1 MSGVSIAQ
9 QSVLHPAGP
18 DAAIITQLS
27 WILFIGGTVLFVGV
41 MALAALSLRRGQP
54 VRPLYWI
61 VGGGV
66 LLPLVLLSALL
77 VFGTWRTVQ
86 LSQPSSQHATKIAV
100 IGHMWWWE
108 IRYSRPDGGEDVVLA
123 NEIRLPVGQPVY
135 LGLSSADVIHSF
147 WAPALAGK
155 VDMIPGRVHGMTLQA
170 DRAGVYRAQCAEYC
184 GEQHARMALHIV
196 AQPPAEFQA
205 WLAAQAQPA
214 SSSSSSLPGAD
225 IERGR
230 RAFVEQRCSACHTV
244 RGVDDPA
251 LAAPTVRA
259 AAIAAP
265 DLTHFG
271 SRLYLGAGAQPNNRA
286 NLSAWI
292 ANPHVAK
299 PGVRMPA
306 SADMDPA
313 TLNALAAYLESL
325 K

>member
-1 MSGVSIAQ
+1 MSGVNIAQ

-41 MALAALSLRRGQP
+41 MVLAALSLRRGQP

-86 LSQPSSQHATKIAV
+86 LSQPSSQHAIKIAV

-108 IRYSRPDGGEDVVLA
+108 VRYSRPDGGEDVVLA

-155 VDMIPGRVHGMTLQA
+155 VDMVPGRVHGMTLQA

-196 AQPPAEFQA
+196 AQPPEEFQA
-205 WLAAQAQPA
+205 WLAAQARPA
-214 SSSSSSLPGAD
+214 SSPSSGTEV
-225 IERGR
+225 ERGR

-251 LAAPTVRA
+251 ASAATVQA
-259 AAIAAP
+259 AHFNAP

-286 NLSAWI
+286 NLAAWI

-306 SADMDPA
+306 SDMDPA
-313 TLNALAAYLESL
+313 TLDALAAYLESL

>member
-1 MSGVSIAQ
+1 MSGTNIVQ
-9 QSVLHPAGP
+9 QSALHPAGP

-27 WILFIGGTVLFVGV
+27 WILFIGGAVLFVGV
-41 MALAALSLRRGQP
+41 MVLAALSLRRGQP

-86 LSQPSSQHATKIAV
+86 LSQPSSQHALKIAV

-108 IRYSRPDGGEDVVLA
+108 VRYSRPDGGEDIVLA

-155 VDMIPGRVHGMTLQA
+155 VDMVPGRVHGMTLQA

-205 WLAAQAQPA
+205 WLAAQGQPA
-214 SSSSSSLPGAD
+214 SSPSAD
-225 IERGR
+225 AQVQRGR

-244 RGVDDPA
+244 RGVEDPA
-251 LAAPTVRA
+251 ASAPTVRA
-259 AAIAAP
+259 ASISAP

-306 SADMDPA
+306 STDMDPA
-313 TLNALAAYLESL
+313 ALNALAAYLESL

>member
-1 MSGVSIAQ
+1 MSNIAQ

-27 WILFIGGTVLFVGV
+27 WILFIGGTVLFIGV
-41 MALAALSLRRGQP
+41 MVLCVLSLRRGEKI
-54 VRPLYWI
+54 RPMYWLL
-61 VGGGV
+61 GGGV

-86 LSQPSSQHATKIAV
+86 LSQPSSQHAVKIAV

-108 IRYSRPDGGEDVVLA
+108 IRYSHPDGREDIVLA

-147 WAPALAGK
+147 WAPSLAGK

-196 AQPPAEFQA
+196 AQPPDQFQA
-205 WLAAQAQPA
+205 WLTAQARPA
-214 SSSSSSLPGAD
+214 STAAGAEV
-225 IERGR
+225 ERGR

-251 LAAPTVRA
+251 AAAPTVQA
-259 AAIAAP
+259 AQINAP

-286 NLSAWI
+286 NLAAWI

-306 SADMDPA
+306 STDMDPA
-313 TLNALAAYLESL
+313 TLTALAAYLESL

>member
-1 MSGVSIAQ
+1 MSGTNIAQ

-18 DAAIITQLS
+18 DAAIITQLC

-41 MALAALSLRRGQP
+41 MVLAALSLRRGQP

-86 LSQPSSQHATKIAV
+86 LSQPSSQHALKIAV

-108 IRYSRPDGGEDVVLA
+108 VRYSRPDGGEDIVLA

-155 VDMIPGRVHGMTLQA
+155 VDMVPGRVHGMTLQA
-170 DRAGVYRAQCAEYC
+170 DRVGVYRAQCAEYC

-196 AQPPAEFQA
+196 AQPPDEFQA
-205 WLAAQAQPA
+205 WLAAQGQPA
-214 SSSSSSLPGAD
+214 SSPSAD
-225 IERGR
+225 AQVQRGR

-244 RGVDDPA
+244 RGVEDPA
-251 LAAPTVRA
+251 ASAPTVRA
-259 AAIAAP
+259 ASISAP

-306 SADMDPA
+306 STDMDPA